1 MKFRDIL
8 RTANANLFRSKA
20 RTILTIISIFIGAFT
35 LTLVVGISSGIS
47 SYINEQLGNVGAEN
61 VLMVQPKVDVSFD
74 SGPKE
79 YNPEKKSIDG
89 ASLTQIP
96 TLSPE
101 DLKTIDSQKNIDRVE
116 PVRSA
121 ATQYAQYADNKK
133 YDLTVSSYIDETNL
147 ELEAG
152 RLPNNKATDH
162 ELLLPVSYVEPMG
175 LGNAKDA
182 INKQVK
188 LVMISPATGQQTT
201 ITAVVVGVQSTSL
214 LTSAGASG
222 NSALMLSMDTAR
234 TIGLPASNR
243 DEVTAAAAYMTPGLS
258 KEQIDQTKKSLDKEG
273 FTAQTI
279 QDQIGIID
287 QVIKAITY
295 VLLFFGAIALLAA
308 SFGIINTLYMAV
320 QERTKEIGLMKAM
333 GMSRHRVFA
342 LFSIEAILIGFW
354 GSILGMLAA
363 IGVGQ
368 IANQVATSTFL
379 KDLQGFELTVFPL
392 TSILIIAF
400 IVMGIAFLAGTLP
413 ARRASKLDPIEALRY
428 E

>member
-47 SYINEQLGNVGAEN
+47 SYIDEQLGNVGAEN
-61 VLMVQPKVDVSFD
+61 VLMVQPKVDVSFG

-79 YNPEKKSIDG
+79 YDPEKKSVDG

-101 DLKTIDSQKNIDRVE
+101 DLKTIDAHEQITRVE
-116 PVRSA
+116 PVRA
-121 ATQYAQYADNKK
+121 AAAEYAQYADNKK
-133 YDLTVSSYIDETNL
+133 YDLSVTSYIDETQL

-152 RLPNNKATDH
+152 RLPDNKATGH
-162 ELLLPVSYVEPMG
+162 EILLPVVYVEPMG
-175 LGNAKDA
+175 LGSASEA
-182 INKQVK
+182 INKQIK
-188 LVMISPATGQQTT
+188 LVMVSPATGQQTT
-201 ITAVVVGVQSTSL
+201 VEATVVGVQSTSL
-214 LTSAGASG
+214 LSSAGASG
-222 NSALMLSMDTAR
+222 NRTLMLSMDTAR
-234 TIGLPASNR
+234 TLGMPTSVR
-243 DEVTAAAAYMTPGLS
+243 DQVTAAAAYMKTDLT
-258 KEQIDQTKKSLDKEG
+258 KEQIDQLKKDLADQG
-273 FTAQTI
+273 FSAQTI
-279 QDQIGIID
+279 QDQIGVVD

-308 SFGIINTLYMAV
+308 SFGIINTLFMAV

-333 GMSRHRVFA
+333 GMSRRRVFL

-354 GSILGMLAA
+354 GSILGVGAA
-363 IGVGQ
+363 LGVGQ

-379 KDLQGFELTVFPL
+379 KDLDGFELTVFPL
-392 TSILIIAF
+392 ASVLIITL

>member
-61 VLMVQPKVDVSFD
+61 VLIVQPKVDVSIG

-79 YNPEKKSIDG
+79 YDPEKKSVDG

-101 DLKTIDSQKNIDRVE
+101 DIETIAKNPNITRVE
-116 PVRSA
+116 PSRS
-121 ATQYAQYADNKK
+121 TSVEYAQYGDNKK
-133 YDLTVSSYIDETNL
+133 YELTVSSYMDETNL

-152 RLPNNKATDH
+152 KLPDNKNDANQI
-162 ELLLPVSYVEPMG
+162 LLPVSYVEPMG
-175 LGNAKDA
+175 LGSADDA
-182 INKQVK
+182 LGKEVK
-188 LVMISPATGQQTT
+188 LAVISPSTGQQTV
-201 ITAVVVGVQSTSL
+201 ITATVIGVQSTSL

-222 NSALMLSMDTAR
+222 NKSLQIALDEAR
-234 TIGLPASNR
+234 TLGLPAAVR
-243 DEVTAAAAYMTPGLS
+243 DQFVAAAAYMKPDLS
-258 KEQIDQTKKSLDKEG
+258 QEQIDKLKKELAGEG
-273 FTAQTI
+273 FDAMTI

-333 GMSRHRVFA
+333 GMSRRRVFL

-354 GSILGMLAA
+354 GSLLGILAA
-363 IGVGQ
+363 LGVGQ
-368 IANQVATSTFL
+368 VANQVATSTFL
-379 KDLQGFELTVFPL
+379 KDLQGFELTVFPAA
-392 TSILIIAF
+392 SILVIAL

>member
-1 MKFRDIL
+1 L
-8 RTANANLFRSKA
+8 
-20 RTILTIISIFIGAFT
+20 
-35 LTLVVGISSGIS
+35 
-47 SYINEQLGNVGAEN
+47 
-61 VLMVQPKVDVSFD
+61 
-74 SGPKE
+74 
-79 YNPEKKSIDG
+79 
-89 ASLTQIP
+89 
-96 TLSPE
+96 
-101 DLKTIDSQKNIDRVE
+101 
-116 PVRSA
+116 A
-121 ATQYAQYADNKK
+121 ATEYAQYADNKK

-152 RLPNNKATDH
+152 RLPNNKATNY
-162 ELLLPVSYVEPMG
+162 ELLIPVSYVEPMG
-175 LGNAKDA
+175 LGNAGAA

-188 LVMISPATGQQTT
+188 LVMTSPATGQQTT
-201 ITAVVVGVQSTSL
+201 INATIVGVQSTSL

-222 NSALMLSMDTAR
+222 NSALMLGMDTAR
-234 TIGLPASNR
+234 TIGMPASTR

-258 KEQIDQTKKSLDKEG
+258 NEQIDQTKKELDKQG

-333 GMSRHRVFA
+333 GMSRHRVFL

-354 GSILGMLAA
+354 GSILGIFAA
-363 IGVGQ
+363 LGVGQ
-368 IANQVATSTFL
+368 IANQVATNTFL

-392 TSILIIAF
+392 ASILIIAL

-413 ARRASKLDPIEALRY
+413 ARRASKLDPIDALRY